1 MIKMIN
7 KILNDNKGFT
17 LVELLVAMVILLIV
31 LLLGYALFSSGVLSY
46 EAGTY
51 RARLQQNVR
60 QVENGLRNELRNA
73 VFISEEDNYH
83 GDREIYELELN
94 DGHLWAN
101 NWQMTSDG
109 VITEVTISIEGY
121 EGEEDEDDKRVVLAY
136 EVVTRAGEEEYSN
149 DDLFLL
155 NNLEKGDMGLG
166 IEVDEGEVNLSASSI
181 YYVKPALP
189 DPEED

>member
-1 MIKMIN
+1 MIKMIK
-7 KILNDNKGFT
+7 KILNDNKGFS
-17 LVELLVAMVILLIV
+17 LVELLVATVILLIV

-46 EAGTY
+46 DAGVS

-73 VFISEEDNYH
+73 VFISEDDNYQ
-83 GDREIYELELN
+83 GDGEVYELKLD
-94 DGHLWAN
+94 DGHLWVN
-101 NWQMTSDG
+101 DWQITSDG
-109 VITEVTISIEGY
+109 VITEVTISIEDD
-121 EGEEDEDDKRVVLAY
+121 EEEDSNSVVLAY
-136 EVVTRAGEEEYSN
+136 EVFTSAGEEEYSS

-166 IEVDEGEVNLSASSI
+166 IEGEVSLNTI

-189 DPEED
+189 DPDED